1 MKVKQMAVVGVGVI
15 SLSLG
20 SAAFAQQAPDPSMQ
34 QPPQAGGQAGGQQ
47 MHDQETVRKVQE
59 KLNEE
64 GYSVGPTDGVWGP
77 QTQQALTQFQQAEGI
92 EATGQLDEQTMS
104 ALGIEEEAGAAGAQ
118 EAPKSE
124 GAGAPAPQEGAGQ
137 KQ

>member
-1 MKVKQMAVVGVGVI
+1 MKVKQMAVVGVGVV

-20 SAAFAQQAPDPSMQ
+20 SVAFGQQAPDPGTQ
-34 QPPQAGGQAGGQQ
+34 QQAPQAGGQAAGEQMPDQQ
-47 MHDQETVRKVQE
+47 TVRKVQE

-77 QTQQALTQFQQAEGI
+77 QTQQALTQFQQAEGL

-118 EAPKSE
+118 EPPK
-124 GAGAPAPQEGAGQ
+124 PPEGAGQ